1 MLRAVAGYRSGM
13 TAAPPSALRAL
24 RAVRAAGDVY
34 DPDGRVDL
42 GGFTGSLAT
51 YAVVL
56 AGVGAVARSS
66 GRAPERYALSD
77 LLIGGLATHKFSRL
91 LARGAVTSP
100 VRAPFTEFGE
110 PAGAS
115 EHQERAR
122 GEHGVRHTIGELLTC
137 PFCLGVWVGTA
148 YVAGLAFAPRATRAW
163 AATFAVTGI
172 SDFLQHAYARVRQ
185 D

>member
-1 MLRAVAGYRSGM
+1 M
-13 TAAPPSALRAL
+13 TATPHAAVRAAH
-24 RAVRAAGDVY
+24 AVRAAGDAY
-34 DPDGRVDL
+34 DPDDQVNL
-42 GGFTGSLAT
+42 AGFTGSLAT

-56 AGVGAVARSS
+56 AGATAAARASRS
-66 GRAPERYALSD
+66 APERYAVSD

-91 LARGAVTSP
+91 LSRGAVTSP

-110 PAGAS
+110 AAGAS
-115 EHQERAR
+115 EHLEQAR
-122 GEHGVRHTIGELLTC
+122 GEHGIRHTIGELLTC

-148 YVAGLAFAPRATRAW
+148 YVAGLALAPRTTRAW
-163 AATFAVTGI
+163 AATFAVTGV

>member
-1 MLRAVAGYRSGM
+1 M
-13 TAAPPSALRAL
+13 TATPQA
-24 RAVRAAGDVY
+24 AVRAFRTARATGEAY
-34 DPDGRVDL
+34 DPDGRVNL

-51 YAVVL
+51 YASVL
-56 AGVGAVARSS
+56 AAVTAVARAS
-66 GRAPERYALSD
+66 GHAPERYAVSD
-77 LLIGGLATHKFSRL
+77 ILVGGLATHKFSRL

-100 VRAPFTEFGE
+100 VRAPFTEFSE

-115 EHQERAR
+115 EHNEQAR
-122 GEHGVRHTIGELLTC
+122 GDHGIRHTVGELLTC

-148 YVAGLAFAPRATRAW
+148 YVAGLGFAPRATRAW
-163 AATFAVTGI
+163 AATFAVTGV